1 MVIFWG
7 CDILEIVGNFSDI
20 LLIEFGKEIIVF
32 LVKVKLRK
40 YFLNLF
46 LIIGSVGLLFIDD
59 WSCLICIYLVYL
71 FCGKYVNG

>member
-1 MVIFWG
+1 MNMG

-46 LIIGSVGLLFIDD
+46 LIIGGVGLLVIDD
-59 WSCLICIYLVYL
+59 
-71 FCGKYVNG
+71 

>member
-46 LIIGSVGLLFIDD
+46 LIIGGVGLLVIDD
-59 WSCLICIYLVYL
+59 
-71 FCGKYVNG
+71 

>member
-40 YFLNLF
+40 YLLNLF
-46 LIIGSVGLLFIDD
+46 LIIGGVGLLVIDD
-59 WSCLICIYLVYL
+59 
-71 FCGKYVNG
+71 

>member
-1 MVIFWG
+1 MG
-7 CDILEIVGNFSDI
+7 CDILEIVGNLSDM
-20 LLIEFGKEIIVF
+20 LLIELGKEIVVF

-46 LIIGSVGLLFIDD
+46 LIIGGVGLLVVDD
-59 WSCLICIYLVYL
+59 WSWLIWIYWVYL

>member
-7 CDILEIVGNFSDI
+7 CDILEIVGNLSDM
-20 LLIEFGKEIIVF
+20 LLIELGKEIVVF

-46 LIIGSVGLLFIDD
+46 LIIGGVGLLVIDD
-59 WSCLICIYLVYL
+59 
-71 FCGKYVNG
+71 

>member
-7 CDILEIVGNFSDI
+7 CDILEIVGNLSDI
-20 LLIEFGKEIIVF
+20 LLIEFGKEIVVF

-46 LIIGSVGLLFIDD
+46 LIIGGVGLLVVDD
-59 WSCLICIYLVYL
+59 
-71 FCGKYVNG
+71 